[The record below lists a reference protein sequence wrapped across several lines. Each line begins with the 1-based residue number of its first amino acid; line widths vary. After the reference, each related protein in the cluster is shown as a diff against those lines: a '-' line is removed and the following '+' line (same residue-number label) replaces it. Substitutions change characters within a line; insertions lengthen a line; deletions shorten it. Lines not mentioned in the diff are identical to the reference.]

1 MTAVRRR
8 TTVGTEC
15 ARSDGETGNLT
26 VERDIVINLGN
37 YRKAR
42 AVEQIDARRDEEPLC
57 VNWTPAF
64 GEVALSCYKT
74 PQELSPR
81 SPDDFEA
88 IDPSTIVLGSQI
100 TNHGSRSFRIRV
112 LISGLAAV
120 LVTAC
125 AQLPQV
131 EAVVEDSPPAPVLVA
146 PPPLPANVW
155 HRVRAGF
162 RLSDLNGP
170 LVREWESYY
179 SNRPDYV
186 ERMME
191 RGSRFLYHVVE
202 EVEKRKMPME
212 VALLPMIESAYNPQA
227 YSRSHASG
235 MWQFIPS
242 TGKTY
247 GLRQNFWY
255 DGRRDVL
262 AATGAALD
270 YLDRLHG
277 RFGDWKL
284 ALAAYNWGE
293 GAMSRAI
300 AENRAKGLRTD
311 YESLPMP
318 LETRKYLPKLQA
330 VKNIV
335 NNPGQYGITL
345 ADIPNRPYF
354 AIVTSS
360 HHIDVQL
367 AATLADMPLEEF
379 RFLNPAHNKPVIKS
393 DGSETIVLPIDRV
406 EVFQRNLQAH
416 DRPLVSWQTYTV
428 KRSDQPEKIAAKHAL
443 TLAQLKDINGI
454 PAKQKIVAGQTLVV
468 PLKEGAAPH
477 LPNLPAPKITQAR
490 YRKEAK
496 CYVVSD
502 SGTKKQVQ
510 CAPAKKESPATAR
523 QQSPNAIPSG
533 VSIRALTGG

>member
-1 MTAVRRR
+1 MLREIHGIANEP
-8 TTVGTEC
+8 GTL
-15 ARSDGETGNLT
+15 A
-26 VERDIVINLGN
+26 RDIVINLAN
-37 YRKAR
+37 YQKAP
-42 AVEQIDARRDEEPLC
+42 AVKQTGTRRD
-57 VNWTPAF
+57 
-64 GEVALSCYKT
+64 G
-74 PQELSPR
+74 
-81 SPDDFEA
+81 
-88 IDPSTIVLGSQI
+88 
-100 TNHGSRSFRIRV
+100 IRV
-112 LISGLAAV
+112 LTSGLAAV

-125 AQLPQV
+125 AQLPQLEEV
-131 EAVVEDSPPAPVLVA
+131 AEAPVPAPVLVA
-146 PPPLPANVW
+146 PPPPPANVW

-162 RLSDLNGP
+162 RLSDMNGS

-179 SNRPDYV
+179 SNRPEYV

-191 RGSRFLYHVVE
+191 RGRRFLYHVVE

-235 MWQFIPS
+235 MWQFMPS

-255 DGRRDVL
+255 DGRRDVP

-270 YLDRLHG
+270 YLQRLHR
-277 RFGDWKL
+277 RFGNWKL

-293 GAMSRAI
+293 SAMSRAI

-335 NNPGQYGITL
+335 NNPGQHGITL

-360 HHIDVQL
+360 RHIDVQL

-406 EVFQRNLQAH
+406 EVFRRNLEAH

-428 KRSDQPEKIAAKHAL
+428 KHNDQQEKIAAKHGL
-443 TLAQLKDINGI
+443 TLVQLKDINGI
-454 PAKQKIVAGQTLVV
+454 PARKKIVAGQTLVV
-468 PLKEGAAPH
+468 PLKEGATPH
-477 LPNLPAPKITQAR
+477 LPDLPAPKITQAH
-490 YRKEAK
+490 YRREAK

-502 SGTKKQVQ
+502 SGTKKRAE
-510 CAPAKKESPATAR
+510 CAPARKESPATAPKR
-523 QQSPNAIPSG
+523 SPSSIPSG
-533 VSIRALTGG
+533 VSLRALTGG